1 MRGFMN
7 SVVRRLTAAGV
18 SAVAAR
24 VATSFIRRCPEF
36 FCSWE
41 RQHKDGTPVSLTEGI
56 AASAGVLSGIATCVP
71 GKAKIGA
78 LISVASASVA
88 GYIDDHKEND
98 FEAQGKGLK
107 GHLGA
112 LKEGKLT
119 SGTTKILVVG
129 AGAVLGSLFL
139 ERTGTSPWRRLTQ
152 WGAQSVLIAGS
163 ANLINLLDLRPGRA
177 IKAGGAAVTPALF
190 SPNPVHATMGATA
203 LGAGIACLPEDLSGE
218 TMLGDMGANAF
229 GAGLG
234 VAIAS
239 VHNPIIRLLALGDV
253 IGLTL
258 LSEKYSFTEIIANTP
273 WLDRLDQ
280 LGRS

>member
-1 MRGFMN
+1 M
-7 SVVRRLTAAGV
+7 RRLTAA
-18 SAVAAR
+18 AAAAATAR
-24 VATSFIRRCPEF
+24 VATSFIQGRPELF
-36 FCSWE
+36 RSWE
-41 RQHKDGTPVSLTEGI
+41 RSHSDGSPVSLTEGV
-56 AASAGVLSGIATCVP
+56 AATAGVLVGTVMCVP
-71 GKAKIGA
+71 SKAKIGA
-78 LISVASASVA
+78 LLSVISASAA

-98 FEAQGKGLK
+98 FEAQSKGFK

-112 LKEGKLT
+112 LKQGKLT
-119 SGTTKILVVG
+119 SGTVKILVVG
-129 AGAVLGSLFL
+129 AGAVLGSFFL
-139 ERTGTSPWRRLTQ
+139 ERTGTCRWHRVTQ

-177 IKAGGAAVTPALF
+177 IKAGGAAGLPAFF
-190 SPNPVHATMGATA
+190 SSNPVHATMGATC
-203 LGAGIACLPEDLSGE
+203 LGAGAACLPEDLSGE
-218 TMLGDMGANAF
+218 TMLGDMGANAL

-253 IGLTL
+253 LGLTL
-258 LSEKYSFTEIIANTP
+258 LSEKYSFTEIIEKTP

>member
-1 MRGFMN
+1 MA
-7 SVVRRLTAAGV
+7 SVFRRLGAAAVSAGV
-18 SAVAAR
+18 AR
-24 VATSFIRRCPEF
+24 AATSFVRERAGEF
-36 FCSWE
+36 ASWE
-41 RQHKDGTPVSLTEGI
+41 RQHSDGTPVSLTEGI
-56 AASAGVLSGIATCVP
+56 ALSAGVLAGTAVFVS

-78 LISVASASVA
+78 LISLAAACAA

-98 FEAQGKGLK
+98 FEAQSKGFR

-119 SGTTKILVVG
+119 SGTLKILVVG
-129 AGAVLGSLFL
+129 SGSVLGSLFL
-139 ERTGTSPWRRLTQ
+139 ERTGSCHWHRLTQ
-152 WGAQSVLIAGS
+152 WGAQSILIAGS

-177 IKAGGAAVTPALF
+177 IKAGGAAGLPALF
-190 SPNPVHATMGATA
+190 SPNPVHATMGAA
-203 LGAGIACLPEDLSGE
+203 SLGAAVACAPEDLKGE

-258 LSEKYSFTEIIANTP
+258 LSEKYSFTEIIANTS
-273 WLDRLDQ
+273 WLNRLDQ

>member
-1 MRGFMN
+1 MA
-7 SVVRRLTAAGV
+7 SVFRRIAAAGI
-18 SAVAAR
+18 SAAAAR
-24 VATSFIRRCPEF
+24 ACISYIHNN
-36 FCSWE
+36 SE
-41 RQHKDGTPVSLTEGI
+41 RFSAWDRAHSDGSPVSLTEGI
-56 AASAGVLSGIATCVP
+56 AASAGVLAGAIACVP

-78 LISVASASVA
+78 LISVLSAATA

-98 FEAQGKGLK
+98 FEAQSKGFA

-119 SGTTKILVVG
+119 SGTVKIFIVG
-129 AGAVLGSLFL
+129 TGAVLGSLFL
-139 ERTGTSPWRRLTQ
+139 ERTGVSRLHRVTQ

-177 IKAGGAAVTPALF
+177 IKAGGAAVSPSLF
-190 SPNPVHATMGATA
+190 SSNPVHAAMGAVC
-203 LGAGIACLPEDLSGE
+203 LGTGVACAPEDLRGE

-239 VHNPIIRLLALGDV
+239 VQNPIIRLLALGDV
-253 IGLTL
+253 LGLTL
-258 LSEKYSFTEIIANTP
+258 LSEKYSFTEIIEDTP
-273 WLDRLDQ
+273 WLNRLDQ